1 MGMPVFLSEPIHY
14 FLSLDILQDLQS
26 IPTIESAT
34 MLYSNSVLEDTTV
47 HPTPISRRALATRLA
62 ALPVALTAAARGL
75 AATNSNNAAVAITD
89 GLSHAS
95 EAIHQELLFN
105 ASAQRVY
112 GALTNGKSFDAIT
125 RLSDGDAL
133 LKAAGAKPTSI
144 NAEVGGTFT
153 LFGGYITGRNLEMLP
168 DERLVQAWRAGS
180 WKPGAFSIA
189 AFSFVKDGTKTKLLF
204 DHRGFPDGEGA
215 SLAQGWHAHYW
226 GPLTTFL
233 ARG

>member
-1 MGMPVFLSEPIHY
+1 MQFNPLEAFLIQTAE
-14 FLSLDILQDLQS
+14 
-26 IPTIESAT
+26 EST
-34 MLYSNSVLEDTTV
+34 MHSTHIT
-47 HPTPISRRALATRLA
+47 RRALAIGMA
-62 ALPVALTAAARGL
+62 ALPVALTAATRGL
-75 AATNSNNAAVAITD
+75 ASSNINAASHTDSVAVAISD

-105 ASAQRVY
+105 ASPPRVY
-112 GALTNGKSFDAIT
+112 GALTSGKSFDAIT
-125 RLSDGDAL
+125 RLSDGAAL
-133 LKAAGAKPTSI
+133 LKAAGAKPTMI
-144 NAEVGGTFT
+144 NSEVGGTFT

-189 AFSFVKDGTKTKLLF
+189 TFALVKDGAKTKLLF

-233 ARG
+233 SQA

>member
-1 MGMPVFLSEPIHY
+1 
-14 FLSLDILQDLQS
+14 
-26 IPTIESAT
+26 
-34 MLYSNSVLEDTTV
+34 V
-47 HPTPISRRALATRLA
+47 HSTRITRRALAIHVA
-62 ALPVALTAAARGL
+62 ALPIAFTAAARGF
-75 AATNSNNAAVAITD
+75 AASNSNNVAVATTD

-105 ASAQRVY
+105 AGPQRVY

-133 LKAAGAKPTSI
+133 LKATGAIPTAI
-144 NAEVGGTFT
+144 NSEVGGTFT
-153 LFGGYITGRNLEMLP
+153 LFGGYVTGRNLEMLP

-189 AFSFVKDGTKTKLLF
+189 TFSFLKDGTKTKLLF
-204 DHRGFPDGEGA
+204 DHRGFPDGQGS

-233 ARG
+233 AQS

>member
-1 MGMPVFLSEPIHY
+1 VHSTRITRR
-14 FLSLDILQDLQS
+14 SLAIR
-26 IPTIESAT
+26 
-34 MLYSNSVLEDTTV
+34 V
-47 HPTPISRRALATRLA
+47 A
-62 ALPVALTAAARGL
+62 ALPIAFTAVTRGFAAS
-75 AATNSNNAAVAITD
+75 NSNNVAVAITD

-105 ASAQRVY
+105 ASPQRVY
-112 GALTNGKSFDAIT
+112 GALTNGNSFDAVT

-133 LKAAGAKPTSI
+133 LKATGAKPTTI
-144 NAEVGGTFT
+144 NSEVGGTFT
-153 LFGGYITGRNLEMLP
+153 LFGGYVTGRNLEMLP

-189 AFSFVKDGTKTKLLF
+189 AFSFLQDGTKTKLLF

>member
-1 MGMPVFLSEPIHY
+1 MHSTRI
-14 FLSLDILQDLQS
+14 
-26 IPTIESAT
+26 T
-34 MLYSNSVLEDTTV
+34 
-47 HPTPISRRALATRLA
+47 RRALALRVA
-62 ALPVALTAAARGL
+62 ALPIALTAASRGF
-75 AATNSNNAAVAITD
+75 AATNSNNVAVAITD

-95 EAIHQELLFN
+95 EAIHQELVFN

-133 LKAAGAKPTSI
+133 LKATGAKPTTI
-144 NAEVGGTFT
+144 NGEVGGTFT
-153 LFGGYITGRNLEMLP
+153 LFGGYVTGRNLEMVP

-189 AFSFVKDGTKTKLLF
+189 AFSLVKDGTKTKLFF
-204 DHRGFPDGEGA
+204 DHRGFPDGEGS

-233 ARG
+233 AQG

>member
-1 MGMPVFLSEPIHY
+1 LH
-14 FLSLDILQDLQS
+14 LQAWQS
-26 IPTIESAT
+26 INNGIERAEFPFD
-34 MLYSNSVLEDTTV
+34 NHPILEDSNVYSTR
-47 HPTPISRRALATRLA
+47 ISRRALATRIA
-62 ALPVALTAAARGL
+62 ALPLALTAAARGS
-75 AATNSNNAAVAITD
+75 AAPNSNNVAVAITD

-105 ASAQRVY
+105 AGPQRVY
-112 GALTNGKSFDAIT
+112 GALTSGKSFDAIT

-133 LKAAGAKPTSI
+133 LKAMGAKPTTI

-153 LFGGYITGRNLEMLP
+153 LFGGYVTGRNLEMLP
-168 DERLVQAWRAGS
+168 DERLVQAWRAAS

-189 AFSFVKDGTKTKLLF
+189 AFSLVKDGAKTKLSF
-204 DHRGFPDGEGA
+204 EHRGFPDGEGA

-233 ARG
+233 SQG

>member
-1 MGMPVFLSEPIHY
+1 VHSNHFTRRSLAIH
-14 FLSLDILQDLQS
+14 I
-26 IPTIESAT
+26 
-34 MLYSNSVLEDTTV
+34 
-47 HPTPISRRALATRLA
+47 A
-62 ALPVALTAAARGL
+62 ALPVALPLALTAATRGL
-75 AATNSNNAAVAITD
+75 AASNSNNVAVAITD

-105 ASAQRVY
+105 ASPQRVY

-133 LKAAGAKPTSI
+133 LKAPGAKPTAI

-153 LFGGYITGRNLEMLP
+153 LFGGYVTGRNLEILP

-189 AFSFVKDGTKTKLLF
+189 AFSFVKEGTKTKLLF
-204 DHRGFPDGEGA
+204 DHRGFPDGEGT
-215 SLAQGWHAHYW
+215 SLAQGWHSHYW

-233 ARG
+233 SQA

>member
-1 MGMPVFLSEPIHY
+1 MEESTM
-14 FLSLDILQDLQS
+14 QS
-26 IPTIESAT
+26 THIT
-34 MLYSNSVLEDTTV
+34 
-47 HPTPISRRALATRLA
+47 RRALAIGMA
-62 ALPVALTAAARGL
+62 GLPVALAAASRGPAASNTNTASTAA
-75 AATNSNNAAVAITD
+75 NVAVAITD

-105 ASAQRVY
+105 ASRQRVY
-112 GALTNGKSFDAIT
+112 GALTSGKSFDAIT

-133 LKAAGAKPTSI
+133 LKAAGAKSTMIDSQ
-144 NAEVGGTFT
+144 VGGTFT

-189 AFSFVKDGTKTKLLF
+189 AFSFVKEGTKTKLLF

-215 SLAQGWHAHYW
+215 SLAQGWHTHYW

-233 ARG
+233 SQA